1 MSQMYFAFLGL
12 LCADALAVQNLPG
25 FAAFCARRKKA
36 VSLACR
42 GVVAALALV
51 GLVTGVCTMA
61 QMVRETVP
69 VMTRTA
75 ADDSW
80 DLPLTAA
87 EQQAM
92 EWVRQNVPETALLAT
107 NRTHTGQ
114 ALEGLSNVYSGL
126 SGRRFYMES
135 FKYAKSNL
143 GVPEEEAA
151 RRVDEMKALFGPET
165 EAAEA
170 AAFCREKGIDY
181 VVYSAQAARYGWDIT
196 EQTQPGI
203 FAGGAAP
210 DGFEAVYENSDVTVF
225 KVIE

>member
-1 MSQMYFAFLGL
+1 
-12 LCADALAVQNLPG
+12 
-25 FAAFCARRKKA
+25 
-36 VSLACR
+36 
-42 GVVAALALV
+42 
-51 GLVTGVCTMA
+51 MA

-114 ALEGLSNVYSGL
+114 AAGRALSNVYSGL

-151 RRVDEMKALFGPET
+151 RR
-165 EAAEA
+165 
-170 AAFCREKGIDY
+170 
-181 VVYSAQAARYGWDIT
+181 
-196 EQTQPGI
+196 
-203 FAGGAAP
+203 
-210 DGFEAVYENSDVTVF
+210 
-225 KVIE
+225 

>member
-1 MSQMYFAFLGL
+1 
-12 LCADALAVQNLPG
+12 
-25 FAAFCARRKKA
+25 
-36 VSLACR
+36 
-42 GVVAALALV
+42 
-51 GLVTGVCTMA
+51 MA

-114 ALEGLSNVYSGL
+114 ALEGLSKVHSGL

-151 RRVDEMKALFGPET
+151 RRVDRDESSVRP
-165 EAAEA
+165 
-170 AAFCREKGIDY
+170 
-181 VVYSAQAARYGWDIT
+181 
-196 EQTQPGI
+196 
-203 FAGGAAP
+203 
-210 DGFEAVYENSDVTVF
+210 
-225 KVIE
+225 